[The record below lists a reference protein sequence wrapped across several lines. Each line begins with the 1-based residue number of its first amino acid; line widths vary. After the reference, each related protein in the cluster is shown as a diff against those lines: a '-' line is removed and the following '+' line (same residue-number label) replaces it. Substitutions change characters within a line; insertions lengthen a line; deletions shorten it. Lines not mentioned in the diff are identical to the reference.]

1 MKTRNEVIGMGTA
14 LGVGVLLCAII
25 SAQAKRGTH
34 KIIIQRGK
42 DIADTID
49 EHIDRKFAQLEK
61 RLNGLSRTLAADV
74 PVG

>member
-1 MKTRNEVIGMGTA
+1 MKARNAVIGMGTA
-14 LGVGVLLCAII
+14 LGVGVLLGAII